1 MSTEKVVMPKDDY
14 SSACDTIRGKTDTTE
29 LIKSNE
35 LASKIE
41 AVYQKGYEQGKSE
54 GDGNISDMYNESTQ
68 ITFQNNPTVEHIE
81 LDMRTKTSMAGFA
94 WNCQN
99 LKTVKLENTNKV
111 TDWIYAFRGCP
122 NLESIEGLNFSG
134 ASNINTLAFVEIPK
148 VSNFKVVPETIK
160 ASINIQAGAL
170 THESKQSVV
179 DGLAY
184 VSTAK
189 TLTIHGE
196 LTDEQKATINEK
208 GWTLAQ

>member
-1 MSTEKVVMPKDDY
+1 MSKEYVVMPKSDCV
-14 SSACDTIRGKTDTTE
+14 SFCDAIRKKTDSTE

-35 LASKIE
+35 LSSKVE
-41 AVYQKGYEQGKSE
+41 AVYNTGYEKGKSE
-54 GDGNISDMYNESTQ
+54 SDGNISDMYNESTQ
-68 ITFQNNPTVEHIE
+68 ITFQNNPTVKRIE

-94 WNCQN
+94 WNCQS
-99 LKTVKLENTNKV
+99 LETVELENTNKV
-111 TDWIYAFRGCP
+111 TDWIYAFRNCP
-122 NLESIEGLNFSG
+122 NLTSVKGLDFSG
-134 ASNINTLAFVEIPK
+134 ASSINMMAFVEIPK

-170 THESKQSVV
+170 THDSIQSIV

-196 LTDEQKATINEK
+196 LTDEQKATINSK

>member
-1 MSTEKVVMPKDDY
+1 MSKEYVIAPKEDCV
-14 SSACDTIRGKTDTTE
+14 SAYDVIRERTNSTE
-29 LIKSNE
+29 LIKSKE

-54 GDGNISDMYNESTQ
+54 TDDNISNMYNESTQ

-94 WNCQN
+94 WNCQS
-99 LKTVKLENTNKV
+99 LETVKLKNTNKV

-122 NLESIEGLNFSG
+122 NLTSIEMLDFSS
-134 ASNINTLAFVEIPK
+134 ATSINTLAFVEIPK

-170 THESKQSVV
+170 THESKQSIV

-184 VSTAK
+184 VSSAK

-196 LTDEQKATINEK
+196 LTDEQKAAINEK